1 MKGLLIK
8 DFYSIVSQL
17 KLFLIIIIAF
27 ALVPGYSVSAVRLLF
42 AVSRSSVAEIY
53 PKVLDAVK

>member
-27 ALVPGYSVSAVRLLF
+27 ARSIIIAFARGIRIIFSKSIRIIFIRSVLL
-42 AVSRSSVAEIY
+42 
-53 PKVLDAVK
+53 